1 MKIAKIVNIVL
12 IAVILKTNNIC
23 IATKIIVIILMNTS
37 IEFLK
42 DLMKIILVQLNV
54 LVYKIVMG
62 V

>member
-37 IEFLK
+37 IKFLK

>member
-23 IATKIIVIILMNTS
+23 IATKIIVIILMN
-37 IEFLK
+37 IFIKFLK
-42 DLMKIILVQLNV
+42 GLMKIILVQLTV

>member
-23 IATKIIVIILMNTS
+23 IATKIIVIILMNTF